1 MHKSKIRGKV
11 NILVMISR
19 LLVCLI
25 LVGLQVPE
33 ADAVGWD
40 LHAQRQQFIEARKVL
55 AAGDLSYFHQIAS
68 QLKHYPLYPY
78 LRYDYLRSYLPS
90 ASTHEIGEFLDTY
103 TDTVVNKR
111 LRAAWLRLLASRSQ
125 WPTFLDY
132 YTPQVDPVLRC
143 YHVQAKLRN
152 GFSQEA
158 LAEARELWLTA
169 KPQPKECDPV
179 FDSLLFRD
187 PRGGDLIWQRIRL
200 AMAAGELGLAK
211 YLSQRLDVS
220 SQRWVDRWCEMHED
234 PATALKRWE
243 LQRDQPITR
252 AILAH
257 GIGRLAKQDVGYA
270 AARWQEIKP
279 RYQFSGAD
287 IAQVERTLAVA
298 AAAQNHPRA
307 LLWLDEVDQALID
320 AEVQRARLRAAIA
333 AQDWSRLVRWT
344 EHEPAPMMDV
354 LRWRYWRAR
363 ALEETGAQRLAHD
376 LYQTLAHEPDYY
388 GFMAADRA
396 GVPYAL
402 NHNGPALSAEKE
414 AEILAHPAILR
425 IQELYL
431 AGYLPEAQAEWEH
444 ATTQLTS
451 EQLRVA
457 AALVARWG
465 WYNHAI
471 AALGKAQVYDELVVR
486 FPTPYQ
492 STVSYYAQ
500 ARQMDPATI
509 YGFMR
514 AESAFNTQARSPAG
528 ALGLMQLMPATA
540 QYTAAKLGIGR
551 VSAAQ
556 ILQTENNVKLG
567 TAYLRMMLDKF
578 DGNLAMA
585 AAAYNAGPGRALQWR
600 PATTCTP
607 AEFWIE
613 LIPFTETHKY
623 VRNILFYTTVYQWRM
638 GQQVKPLN
646 RRLAVIPP
654 KMEASTTRLSCTA
667 PLLSP
672 YG

>member
-1 MHKSKIRGKV
+1 MNKIRRK
-11 NILVMISR
+11 IKTIVMISR
-19 LLVCLI
+19 LLVSLI
-25 LVGLQVPE
+25 LVGLVSPGVSAYSQ
-33 ADAVGWD
+33 DW
-40 LHAQRQQFIEARKVL
+40 HAQRQQFIDARKAL
-55 AAGDLSYFHQIAS
+55 AAGDLGYFHQIAS
-68 QLKHYPLYPY
+68 RLEQYPLYPY
-78 LRYDYLRSYLPS
+78 LRYDYLRSSLPS
-90 ASTHEIGEFLDTY
+90 ASTYEIGEFLDTY

-111 LRAAWLRLLASRSQ
+111 LRAAWLKLLANRSQ
-125 WPTFLDY
+125 WPTFLNY
-132 YTPQVDPVLRC
+132 YTPQTDPALRC

-152 GFSQEA
+152 GSSQEG
-158 LAEARELWLTA
+158 LAEARELWLTG

-179 FDSLLFRD
+179 FDFLLLRD
-187 PRGGDLIWQRIRL
+187 PKGKDLVWQRIRL
-200 AMAAGELGLAK
+200 AMAAGELSLAK

-220 SQRWVDRWCEMHED
+220 SQRWVELWCAMHED
-234 PATALKRWE
+234 PTTVLQRWE
-243 LQRDQPITR
+243 LQGDQPITR
-252 AILAH
+252 EILAH

-270 AARWQEIKP
+270 YARWQEIKP
-279 RYQFSGAD
+279 RHRFSGAA
-287 IAQVERTLAVA
+287 IAEVERTLAVA
-298 AAAQNHPRA
+298 AVAQNHPQA
-307 LLWLDEVDQALID
+307 LLWLDKVDNAPAN

-333 AQDWSRLVRWT
+333 AQDWPRLARWT
-344 EHEPAPMMDV
+344 EQAPAPDMDV

-363 ALEETGAQRLAHD
+363 ALEETGAQARAQELYRSLAN
-376 LYQTLAHEPDYY
+376 EPDYY

-402 NHNGPALSAEKE
+402 KHNGPVLTAEKE
-414 AEILAHPAILR
+414 AEILAVPAILR

-431 AGYLPEAQAEWEH
+431 AGYQTEAQAEWDH
-444 ATTQLTS
+444 AITQLTS
-451 EQLRVA
+451 EQLRTA
-457 AALVARWG
+457 AAFVARWG
-465 WYNHAI
+465 WYNRAI

-500 ARQMDPATI
+500 VRQMDPAAI

-540 QYTAAKLGIGR
+540 QYTAAKFGIGKISTTE
-551 VSAAQ
+551 V
-556 ILQTENNVKLG
+556 LQPENNVKLG

-578 DGNLAMA
+578 DGNIVMA
-585 AAAYNAGPGRALQWR
+585 AAAYNAGPGRVLQWQ
-600 PATTCTP
+600 PATTCAP
-607 AEFWIE
+607 AEFWVE

-646 RRLAVIPP
+646 RRLAAIPP
-654 KMEASTTRLSCTA
+654 KMDMGTARLSCTT
-667 PLLSP
+667 PVPSP